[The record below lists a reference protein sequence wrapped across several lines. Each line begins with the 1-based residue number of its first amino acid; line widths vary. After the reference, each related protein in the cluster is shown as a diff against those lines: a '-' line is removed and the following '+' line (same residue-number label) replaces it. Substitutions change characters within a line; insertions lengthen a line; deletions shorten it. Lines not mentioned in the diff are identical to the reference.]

1 MLQYYDEIDHRVAAK
16 FPTSEQA
23 QRIRRQ
29 DAALQAGQA
38 SRAAVSPRQPT
49 GWRIGAQH
57 PQASMPSSAA
67 RGAPTNASSGPRT
80 AGSARSS
87 EAGRKAVLGIMSFSA
102 AQNRNISSHSI
113 ARSLSDNRHPQHRAQ
128 QPGKRR
134 TTASPP
140 GFRDPAEARP
150 HYQMGMK
157 REQGFDIE
165 EFMRDRQV
173 QLVHLEK
180 AKLQAESEKAKLLN
194 SIQTTLQPRNMLH

>member
-16 FPTSEQA
+16 FPSSEQA

-49 GWRIGAQH
+49 GWRISAQQN
-57 PQASMPSSAA
+57 PDSMPSSAA
-67 RGAPTNASSGPRT
+67 RDAPTNGSSHPRA
-80 AGSARSS
+80 AGSAHSS

-102 AQNRNISSHSI
+102 AQNRNINSRNI
-113 ARSLSDNRHPQHRAQ
+113 ARSLSDNRHPQPRAQ
-128 QPGKRR
+128 QPGRR
-134 TTASPP
+134 RITASPP
-140 GFRDPAEARP
+140 GFRDPAEARLK
-150 HYQMGMK
+150 HQMGMK
-157 REQGFDIE
+157 GKQGFDIE

-180 AKLQAESEKAKLLN
+180 AKLQADSEKAELLN
-194 SIQTTLQPRNMLH
+194 TIQTTLQPQNMLH